1 MMSKHRKG
9 LLKTGISLALSLSL
23 LLGSA
28 VTGMDAF
35 TVNAATPDKEESARE
50 KKNAQL
56 SRKAATQGMVL
67 LENNGNVLPISTTT
81 DKNIAL
87 FGPGAERPIKGGTG
101 SGDVNQRYVV
111 SVTKGLENAG
121 FTITSKTF
129 LERWEAAYQKGLED
143 FGDANIMSGSY
154 VHPDE
159 LITENELAEAAKD
172 AKTAVYVLSR
182 RSGEGADRSKG
193 AGDYLLSETEEK
205 NLTAIGAKFD
215 KVIVVLNVGG
225 VIDTKF
231 FSEIKGLDAMLLMSN
246 AGMESGNALA
256 DVLTGAVTP
265 SGKLTDTW
273 AKDYSDYP
281 SAETFAGNDGNT
293 KQEDYTD
300 GIYVGYRYFDSFNKT
315 PAYEFGYG
323 KSYTTFD
330 VTTTSVTADAKQ
342 VKVVA
347 NVKNTGNCS
356 GKEVVQVYFSAP
368 DGAIE
373 KPYQELAGY
382 AKTDELKPG
391 ESQELTITYATTEMS
406 SYNESTSAYVMEKGD
421 YIIRVGNSSRNTKA
435 AAVISL
441 DKDKI
446 TEQLSTQLGSDKK
459 ITEISRKGQTA
470 YQSPTEAADLAAAVK
485 LSLSADAITTQN
497 NASKLDN
504 ETVTAYVQEG
514 SDYKTSELLDGYEE
528 KIETVAKKESTLEDV
543 VNKKATMQEF
553 VAQLSQEE
561 LAKLCNGIGMAS
573 FFGSV
578 EPIVGAQSDTV
589 DGAAGETTSD
599 LEKYK
604 VPAIVLADGPAGIRI
619 NQEYTSYPTEQDAVS
634 QTNGTKMY
642 QFCTAW
648 PIGTL
653 LAQSWDVDL
662 IEEVGKAIGE
672 ELVEMGVTLL
682 LAPGMN
688 IHRNPLCGR
697 NFEYYSEDPL
707 LTGTI
712 AAAET
717 FGVQSNPGVGVTLKH
732 FAVNNQESDRNSE
745 NNTVTERTL
754 REIYLKGFEIAVKSA
769 QPMAIMTSYNKINS
783 EWAMNSYDLI
793 TDIAREEWGF
803 QGLVMTDW
811 MCAGDD
817 TVAMHA
823 GNDLIMPGNGTSAI
837 LGGLNPVPSFDENGQ
852 VQLVDKSMWTMTYK
866 GTDWSAYTPDPN
878 GTATLKAKVTGKD
891 ITVTTDDG
899 KECILVDGQKII
911 LNQTASWTGL
921 QTTYVTTNDASIEE
935 DGIVYKV
942 NLNKRKV
949 MALGD
954 VQKSAM
960 NILNIITQSYQM
972 AKQMTGDGTKAVKY
986 SSQFDDLVTY
996 QSAVKGAVKAPD
1008 VPKPDVPTPD
1018 VPKPDV
1024 PTPPVTTV
1032 SIAGAKVDAVKD
1044 QAYTGKEIK
1053 PGVKVSLNG
1062 SVLKNGTDYTVSYK
1076 NNKNIGTATIT
1087 ITGKGT
1093 YTGTKSA
1100 SFKIVP
1106 KKTASLKAV
1115 SKTKKQVKLTW
1126 KRDKQATGYEIY
1138 VKKPGSKKF
1147 TLAKRITKNKTV
1159 SFTAKKL
1166 KSKKQYQYKVR
1177 AYKKIGKT
1185 IYPGAYSAV
1194 KKVKVK

>member
-1 MMSKHRKG
+1 MLSKYQRG
-9 LLKTGISLALSLSL
+9 LLKIGMSLTLSLSL

-35 TVNAATPDKEESARE
+35 TVKAATDKKEESERE
-50 KKNAQL
+50 KRNAQL

-67 LENNGNVLPISTTT
+67 LENKDNVLPISAST

-101 SGDVNQRYVV
+101 SGDVNQRYVI

-129 LERWEAAYQKGLED
+129 LTRWEAAYQEGLKNNGS
-143 FGDANIMSGSY
+143 GDIMSGSY

-159 LITENELAEAAKD
+159 LITDAELAEAAA

-182 RSGEGADRSKG
+182 RSGEGSDRKNA
-193 AGDYLLSETEEK
+193 AGDYLLSETETK

-273 AKDYSDYP
+273 AKDYKDYP
-281 SAETFAGNDGNT
+281 SSETFAGNDNNT

-330 VTTTSVTADAKQ
+330 VKTTSVTADAKQ

-347 NVKNTGNCS
+347 TVKNTGTCS

-368 DGAIE
+368 DGTIE

-391 ESQELTITYATTEMS
+391 QSQELTITYATTEMS
-406 SYNESTSAYVMEKGD
+406 SYNEARSAYVMEKGD
-421 YIIRVGNSSRNTKA
+421 YVIRVGNSSRNTKA

-441 DKDKI
+441 DKDKT
-446 TEQLSTQLGSDKK
+446 TEQLSKQLSSDKK
-459 ITEISRKGQTA
+459 ITEISSKGQTS
-470 YQSPTEAADLAAAVK
+470 YQSPTESADLAAAVK
-485 LSLSADAITTQN
+485 ISLSADTITTLQ
-497 NASKLDN
+497 NASKLDD

-514 SDYKTSELLDGYEE
+514 STYETSELLEGYEE
-528 KIETVAKKESTLEDV
+528 KIEKVATKKSSLEDV

-553 VAQLSQEE
+553 VAQFTQEE

-599 LEKYK
+599 LPKDYK
-604 VPAIVLADGPAGIRI
+604 VPAIVLADGPAGVRI
-619 NQEYTSYPTEQDAVS
+619 NQEYTSYPTKEDAENK
-634 QTNGTKMY
+634 TNGKTMY

-697 NFEYYSEDPL
+697 NFEYYSEDPF

-745 NNTVTERTL
+745 NNSVTERTL

-793 TDIAREEWGF
+793 TDMAREEWGF
-803 QGLVMTDW
+803 KGLVMTDW

-837 LGGLNPVPSFDENGQ
+837 LGGLNPVPVFDENGQ

-878 GTATLKAKVTGKD
+878 GKDTLKATVKD
-891 ITVTTDDG
+891 KEITVTSDDG
-899 KECILVDGQKII
+899 KEYILVDGEKII
-911 LNQTASWTGL
+911 LNQTAGWTGM
-921 QTTYVTTNDASIEE
+921 QTDYVTTDYAQVGE
-935 DGIVYKV
+935 DGITYKV
-942 NLNKRKV
+942 TLNKRKV

-960 NILNIITQSYQM
+960 NILNIIAQSYQM
-972 AKQMTGDGTKAVKY
+972 AKQMTGDGKNAVKY
-986 SSQFDDLVTY
+986 SSQFKDLAVY
-996 QSAVKGAVKAPD
+996 LSSVKGAVKNSEE
-1008 VPKPDVPTPD
+1008 PKPDD
-1018 VPKPDV
+1018 SKPG
-1024 PTPPVTTV
+1024 VTTV
-1032 SIAGAKVDAVKD
+1032 SISTAKIDKVKD
-1044 QAYTGKEIK
+1044 QAYTGKALK
-1053 PGVKVSLNG
+1053 PSVKVTLNNAA
-1062 SVLKNGTDYTVSYK
+1062 LKKDTDYTVSYK
-1076 NNKNIGTATIT
+1076 NNKKIGKATVT
-1087 ITGKGT
+1087 VTGKGK
-1093 YTGTKSA
+1093 YTGTKSVT
-1100 SFKIVP
+1100 FNIVP

-1115 SKTKKQVKLTW
+1115 SKAKKQVKLTW

-1147 TLAKRITKNKTV
+1147 TLAKKITKNKTV

-1177 AYKKIGKT
+1177 AYKKVGKT
-1185 IYPGAYSAV
+1185 TYRGAYSAV